1 MIDIPIILILV
12 VFVTI
17 LFATFLTMFLI
28 RAAIIRKLNG
38 EFEPTIIK
46 PPSLFTKTDTS
57 SKTAPTAIPSSTL
70 PGIDTPNPL
79 KGYNAT
85 PLPSKFIH

>member
-1 MIDIPIILILV
+1 MIDIPILLILV

-28 RAAIIRKLNG
+28 RAAIIKKLNG
-38 EFEPTIIK
+38 ENEPTLIE
-46 PPSLFTKTDTS
+46 PPSLFTKTEITPS
-57 SKTAPTAIPSSTL
+57 AIPSSAL
-70 PGIDTPNPL
+70 PGIDTPNTV

-85 PLPSKFIH
+85 PLPPKFIQ